1 MDKLAIISIAVLSLI
16 PQFNYQT
23 PVLDTPQSN
32 EVVSNF
38 VIGEKPQQF
47 PDRSKEAEIAR
58 QIDVQREQARQ
69 AELQRIEAQKQAQA
83 VQTTTPAQST
93 PKLPVNVSDDIYMQ
107 LAYCESGA
115 RWDYNGSSGYDGAF
129 QFSPATWNSMSTG
142 YAFAY
147 LAPPEVQIDAAK
159 RLIARSGWGQ
169 FPACARKLGLL

>member
-16 PQFNYQT
+16 PQFNT

-58 QIDVQREQARQ
+58 QVDAQREQARQ
-69 AELQRIEAQKQAQA
+69 AELQRIEAEKQAQV
-83 VQTTTPAQST
+83 VQTPA
-93 PKLPVNVSDDIYMQ
+93 PVQTAPRQPVIASDDIYMQ

-129 QFSPATWNSMSTG
+129 QFSPSTWNGMGTG

-169 FPACARKLGLL
+169 FPACARKLGML

>member
-1 MDKLAIISIAVLSLI
+1 MRLAVITTAVLALVS
-16 PQFNYQT
+16 QFHSQPIN
-23 PVLDTPQSN
+23 LDTSQAEP
-32 EVVSNF
+32 VVSGF
-38 VIGEKPQQF
+38 FITQEPQF

-58 QIDVQREQARQ
+58 QMDAQREQARQ
-69 AELQRIEAQKQAQA
+69 AEIQRIEREKQAQA
-83 VQTTTPAQST
+83 VQTPA
-93 PKLPVNVSDDIYMQ
+93 PVQTAPRQPVIASDDIYMQ

-129 QFSPATWNSMSTG
+129 QFSPSTWNGMGTG

-169 FPACARKLGLL
+169 FPLCARKLGML